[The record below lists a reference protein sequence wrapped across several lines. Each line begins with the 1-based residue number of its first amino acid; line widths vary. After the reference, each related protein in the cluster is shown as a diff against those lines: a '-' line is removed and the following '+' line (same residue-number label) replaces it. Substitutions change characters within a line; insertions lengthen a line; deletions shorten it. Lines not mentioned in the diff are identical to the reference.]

1 MRTLVGILVSLLLAS
16 CRAGPP
22 EESSGD
28 TQGAQEASLE
38 QVLEDPEVA
47 RIYRAMMDTLAPERG
62 WERTRY
68 LEFDWLV
75 GRESG
80 WLRRSHRWNRVT
92 GDYRVEAPIGEE
104 GDSMVALFNV
114 TAPTQ
119 GERIWVNGE
128 PVTDAAR
135 ADSLARRAHAWFIND
150 SYWLLMPYKWADPGV
165 TTSYLGTTDLWG
177 ETYETVELTF
187 EVGVGLTPQNRYRAY
202 VDPESGMMEIWQYFR
217 QATDTEPGFTLAWT
231 DWRDYGPILLSS
243 RRENEDGDARIW
255 FENLRAETSVP
266 DGAFAPPGGA

>member
-22 EESSGD
+22 EEGSGD
-28 TQGAQEASLE
+28 PQGAEGASLE
-38 QVLEDPEVA
+38 EVLDDPEVA
-47 RIYRAMMDTLAPERG
+47 RIYRAMMDTLAPDRG

-68 LEFDWLV
+68 LAFDWLV
-75 GRESG
+75 GRENG
-80 WLRRSHRWNRVT
+80 WLRRSHRWDRVS

-104 GDSMVALFNV
+104 GDTMVALFNV
-114 TAPTQ
+114 TSPTQ
-119 GERIWVNGE
+119 GERVWVNGE

-165 TTSYLGTTDLWG
+165 SASYLGTTDLWG

-187 EVGVGLTPQNRYRAY
+187 DEGVGLTPQNRYRAY
-202 VDPESGMMEIWQYFR
+202 VDPESGVMEIWQYFR
-217 QATDTEPGFTLAWT
+217 QSADTDPGFTLAWT
-231 DWRDYGPILLSS
+231 DWQDYGPILLSS

-266 DGAFAPPGGA
+266 DGAFDPPGGA